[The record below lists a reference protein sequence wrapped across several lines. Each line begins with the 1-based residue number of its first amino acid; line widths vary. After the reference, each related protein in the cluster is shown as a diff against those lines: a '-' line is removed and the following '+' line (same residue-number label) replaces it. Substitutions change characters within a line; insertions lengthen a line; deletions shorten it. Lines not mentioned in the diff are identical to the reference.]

1 MTIVFNIRY
10 SAFNIR
16 NIYTYSR
23 YAHSIN
29 AKMGYCTSE
38 ECTWYQ
44 VYIHRSQLI
53 DRTAAGSLELLVGN
67 SAVVQQVSYSVP
79 DIRCAVFIF
88 DIRYWYSMLD
98 ILYSMFDNRRLLSDT
113 CSRCSKKIL
122 KLTLLVKEIRIG
134 QTNTS
139 TKSMVRLPLSQME
152 NSDVLNH
159 SSYIVLETAIHCS
172 RRVKC

>member
-1 MTIVFNIRY
+1 MIFGVRYSILCVDIRYWSCIRELEWYLTIVFNIRY

-88 DIRYWYSMLD
+88 DIRYSIFD
-98 ILYSMFDNRRLLSDT
+98 IGI
-113 CSRCSKKIL
+113 RCSIFYIRCSTIDVYYLILVVDVRKKSW
-122 KLTLLVKEIRIG
+122 
-134 QTNTS
+134 N
-139 TKSMVRLPLSQME
+139 
-152 NSDVLNH
+152 
-159 SSYIVLETAIHCS
+159 
-172 RRVKC
+172 